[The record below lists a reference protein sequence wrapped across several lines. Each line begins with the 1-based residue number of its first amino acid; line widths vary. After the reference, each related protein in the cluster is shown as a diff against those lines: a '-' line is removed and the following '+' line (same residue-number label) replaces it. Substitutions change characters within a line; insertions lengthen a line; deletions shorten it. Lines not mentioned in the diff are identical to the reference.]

1 MGMTMRK
8 IAHFVTTSV
17 TAAVLTA
24 CGGGGGSGTPDKS
37 IASSATNTVVEVP
50 YFVEVPN
57 ALNIEYPYTGT
68 GVNIAV
74 LDISGDGRD
83 DIVVHQ
89 IGAASPDTN
98 NVGNIPCKNVLK
110 VFIMQPDNT
119 FSDQTVSYLQG
130 NDLGA
135 CSRKIKVA
143 DVNGDKKLDVIY
155 ALNQEDGRSQI
166 NAHDMNAQNAV
177 LLSNGSTYSIK
188 KFGQPSWYHSVG
200 VGYDRNDRIY
210 VAGAGYT
217 GRDVTAYY
225 FDHPTLLGSSPH
237 NISNLSPNAFELFT
251 NSKTKKHTNLLLQ
264 TSNTYP
270 NYTTAEGFVQN
281 DNGVWN
287 KVGQITFMP
296 LHSIASAIGW
306 TGGPAGDTPVFR
318 YKDYFLTFAGM
329 SETCK
334 IKLTPDGDPVVLFSV
349 GGAVI
354 PNYTAGNVI
363 KQTDL
368 KKAVGFFKAATIINN
383 EVKEVPI
390 TIENEQ
396 PEYNSNFFDCK
407 DVNGDG
413 YDDIVRYPFS
423 PSGLPLIYINNKNNG
438 FTYYGMTNLPNKPTG
453 WNTGNAASA
462 SSILHDFDKDG
473 YMDLLVFAAQDVPSY
488 IRNITYK
495 FYRGQKK
502 L

>member
-1 MGMTMRK
+1 MTMRK

-24 CGGGGGSGTPDKS
+24 CGGGGSDSSTNKTV
-37 IASSATNTVVEVP
+37 ASSASTVTEIP

-57 ALNIEYPYTGT
+57 ALRIENPYVGT
-68 GVNIAV
+68 GVNLAIV
-74 LDISGDGRD
+74 DINGDGRD

-89 IGAASPDTN
+89 MGAASSDTN
-98 NVGNIPCKNVLK
+98 NVGNIPCKNVVK
-110 VFIMQPDNT
+110 IYIMQPDNT

-135 CSRKIKVA
+135 CSRKVKVA

-166 NAHDMNAQNAV
+166 NSHDMNAQNAV
-177 LLSNGSTYSIK
+177 LLSNGNTYTIK

-200 VGYDRNDRIY
+200 VGYDQNDRVY
-210 VAGAGYT
+210 VTGAGYT

-270 NYTTAEGFVQN
+270 YYTTAEGFVQSN
-281 DNGVWN
+281 SGMWV

-306 TGGPAGDTPVFR
+306 AGGPAGDTPVYK
-318 YKDYFLTFAGM
+318 YKDYYLTFAGM
-329 SETCK
+329 SETCQ
-334 IKLTPDGDPVVLFSV
+334 IKLKPDSDPVVLFSV
-349 GGAVI
+349 GGASI
-354 PNYTAGNVI
+354 PNYTAGSVI

-368 KKAVGFFKAATIINN
+368 SVSVGFFKAATIINN

-413 YDDIVRYPFS
+413 YDDIVRYPFTS
-423 PSGLPLIYINNKNNG
+423 SGLPLIYINNKNNG
-438 FTYYGMTNLPNKPTG
+438 FTYYGTNNLPNKPTG
-453 WNTGNAASA
+453 WNTGLAKSA
-462 SSILHDFDKDG
+462 SSVLHDFDKDG
-473 YMDLLVFAAQDVPSY
+473 FMDLLVFGAQDLPKNMP
-488 IRNITYK
+488 NITYK
-495 FYRGQKK
+495 FYRGQRK